1 MKKLFYL
8 FAIIIVCASSCTEQK
23 TVEPDA
29 GDFVKKSKTVQRGHY
44 ITDPRFTETYGDY
57 DENYLSMLVRFYNS
71 EQAGY
76 VGLLWHSKSYTD
88 TAEISRINLIA
99 RIESYSGATI
109 FPLLLKYGLAADN
122 YQAVAFDGEWWGDQL
137 DTNDYQSFMKVVANW
152 GHYTEEFEWIYRL
165 APEEDMPLLKALTW
179 HEPLS
184 ITFAE
189 MELRGEDGRDT
200 LASYIE
206 YQREA
211 LEDWLENNP
220 DYLTENG
227 VTEYHIEEPRREE
240 VSDKYYYMWL
250 IEEAEA
256 AAKEK

>member
-1 MKKLFYL
+1 MKKLYYL
-8 FAIIIVCASSCTEQK
+8 FSIIIVSVSSCTQEQV
-23 TVEPDA
+23 VESKSE
-29 GDFVKKSKTVQRGHY
+29 GYVKKSQTVQRGHH
-44 ITDPRFTETYGDY
+44 ITDPRFTETFGDY

-109 FPLLLKYGLAADN
+109 FPLLLKYGLKADN
-122 YQAVAFDGEWWGDQL
+122 YQEVAFDGEWWGDQL

-152 GHYTEEFEWIYRL
+152 GHYTEEFDWIYRL

-250 IEEAEA
+250 IAETEA
-256 AAKEK
+256 KSKDQ